1 MNESLSQS
9 KTRDARHGLIKKSWG
24 DACRNFVFRRLSR
37 RTLVVLLAL
46 IVIALLHPLILRML
60 AWPLQSFDPPAIAGF
75 YCLHGGE
82 LGIDGFEALDRA
94 AAWQRETGGTILLIL
109 PRASR
114 IVEVGAAP
122 SFEEMCRRE
131 LAKRSVPE
139 DKAEAIRAG
148 ARNTW
153 DEAHALD
160 DWLKQ
165 HPQATVSLACSP
177 FAGGRLRYVFNR
189 VLGHQSSSRMRL
201 AVLPDPTSDATAWW
215 RSRSGVKDFMYA
227 WLDLAY
233 TWCAGDGERDA
244 PPSAAAFRESVAA
257 EIGEAP
263 R

>member
-1 MNESLSQS
+1 MNESLSQTG
-9 KTRDARHGLIKKSWG
+9 TRDASHGMTKKSWG
-24 DACRNFVFRRLSR
+24 VACRNFVLRRVNC
-37 RTLVVLLAL
+37 RTTFVLLAL
-46 IVIALLHPLILRML
+46 TVVVLLHSPILRML
-60 AWPLQSFDPPAIAGF
+60 AWPVQSFDSPATSGF
-75 YCLHGGE
+75 FCLHGGE

-94 AAWQRETGGTILLIL
+94 ADWHRETAGTVLLIL

-114 IVEVGAAP
+114 IVEIDAAP
-122 SFEEMCRRE
+122 SFEQTCRRK
-131 LAKRSVPE
+131 LAKRGVSE
-139 DKAEAIRAG
+139 DKVEAIRAN

-153 DEAHALD
+153 DEARALG
-160 DWLKQ
+160 DWLNQ

-189 VLGHQSSSRMRL
+189 VLGRQNSSRVRL

-233 TWCAGDGERDA
+233 TWCAGDDE
-244 PPSAAAFRESVAA
+244 PVVQPSAAAFRMTVAA

-263 R
+263 Q